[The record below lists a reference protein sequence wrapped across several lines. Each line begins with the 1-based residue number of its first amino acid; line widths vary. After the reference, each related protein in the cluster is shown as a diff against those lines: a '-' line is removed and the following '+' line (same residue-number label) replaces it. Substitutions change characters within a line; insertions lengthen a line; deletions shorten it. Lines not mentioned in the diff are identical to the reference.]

1 MIKLQKSVYDQIV
14 AHALKDSPVEACGY
28 LGSSEGLIVEVFPM
42 ENMDRSPEHFSLDP
56 KEQFAVLNKAK
67 AKGLKLT
74 AVYHSHP
81 ATPARPSEEDIRIA
95 YDPAISYIIVSLA
108 GGSPALIS
116 YRIRKGFVE
125 KEDVIIPENGE

>member
-1 MIKLQKSVYDQIV
+1 MIRLKRDVYDQVIS
-14 AHALKDSPVEACGY
+14 HAKKDSPVEACGY
-28 LGSSEGLIVEVFPM
+28 LGSSGGIIVEGFPM
-42 ENMDRSPEHFSLDP
+42 ENIDRSPQHFSFDP

-81 ATPARPSEEDIRIA
+81 STPARPSEEDIRIA

-108 GGSPALIS
+108 GNEPVLKS
-116 YRIRKGFVE
+116 YRISRGQVE
-125 KEDVIIPENGE
+125 NEDAEITE